1 MFRSQMTERGAG
13 PSLAEITA
21 AATSATTSAT
31 TVHGV
36 QVVTGQSRLLGV
48 RTCDGGHLLPQLQLQ
63 GQVGDPP
70 VQQPHR
76 VSDEQQG
83 DQAEQ
88 ELV

>member
-21 AATSATTSAT
+21 AATSTT

-36 QVVTGQSRLLGV
+36 QVMTGQSRLLGV
-48 RTCDGGHLLPQLQLQ
+48 RTGDGGHLLPQLQLQ

-88 ELV
+88 ELD